1 MKHEENAFREIGVA
15 LAKHFDSL
23 YYIDIETGN
32 YEEFIHMN
40 LFDEVNIPDKGENF
54 FNDAQDNAYKC
65 VHPYDLDRVIS
76 LHDKKTMLINLTLNP
91 SYSTVYRLL
100 VNGKINHVRHISIL
114 CEDKKHILCCLENIE
129 DEIRV
134 KREQQR
140 DLQSAKR
147 MARLD
152 DLTGIRNKNA
162 FMEYAA
168 SVDAKLS
175 SGMLAEPFAIV
186 MCDINDLKLMND
198 TRGHSFGDEAI
209 QRASRMVCGVF
220 EHSPVFRVGGDEFV
234 AILKGD
240 DYEHRENLFR
250 KLKGESLANKRSR
263 SGPVVACGM
272 AEYDPGKDQ
281 KVDDV
286 YARADERMYAAKNE
300 LKSAHLIDGLAGM
313 EKIEA
318 KIPDDRKRMLDGV
331 FGALYTIAGEGYV
344 YLNDMRYDFSRWSLP
359 LVDDFDLDSEYMYH
373 ADRIWQDYI
382 HPDDLQ
388 VYRQAVDAAICGNAQ
403 VTPIYYR
410 ARLADGTYVMLTT
423 RAFILSDND
432 GNPDYFGGIIIPQ

>member
-1 MKHEENAFREIGVA
+1 MKHDENAFREIGLA

-40 LFDEVNIPDKGENF
+40 LFDEVNIPDKGKDF
-54 FNDAQDNAYKC
+54 FRDAQDNAYKC
-65 VHPYDLDRVIS
+65 VHPYDLDRVIA
-76 LHDKKTMLINLTLNP
+76 LHDKKTMLINLTLN
-91 SYSTVYRLL
+91 SFYSTVYRLL
-100 VNGKINHVRHISIL
+100 VNGKTNHVRHISIM
-114 CEDKKHILCCLENIE
+114 CEDQKHIICCLENIE
-129 DEIRV
+129 NEIRA

-168 SVDAKLS
+168 SVDAKLK
-175 SGMLAEPFAIV
+175 SGALAEPFAIV
-186 MCDINDLKLMND
+186 MCDINDLKQIND
-198 TRGHSFGDEAI
+198 TRGHSFGDEVI
-209 QRASRMVCGVF
+209 QRASRMVCEVF
-220 EHSPVFRVGGDEFV
+220 EHSAVFRVGGDEFV
-234 AILKGD
+234 AIAKGE
-240 DYEHRENLFR
+240 DYEQREHLLS
-250 KLKGESLANKRSR
+250 KLKEESLANKRSR

-272 AEYDPGKDQ
+272 SEYDPGKDQ

-286 YARADERMYAAKNE
+286 YARADELMYAAKNE
-300 LKSAHLIDGLAGM
+300 LKSAHLIDGYAGM

-318 KIPDDRKRMLDGV
+318 KIPDDRKRMLDAM
-331 FGALYTIAGEGYV
+331 FGALYTVAGEGYV
-344 YLNDMRYDFSRWSLP
+344 YLNDMKYDFSRWSLQ
-359 LVDDFDLDSEYMYH
+359 LVDDFHLDSEYMYH

-388 VYRQAVDAAICGNAQ
+388 IYRQAVDAAICGNAE
-403 VTPIYYR
+403 VTKIYYR
-410 ARLADGTYVMLTT
+410 ARMADGKYVMLTT
-423 RAFILSDND
+423 RAFILNDSD
-432 GNPDYFGGIIIPQ
+432 GNPDYFGGIIVEQ